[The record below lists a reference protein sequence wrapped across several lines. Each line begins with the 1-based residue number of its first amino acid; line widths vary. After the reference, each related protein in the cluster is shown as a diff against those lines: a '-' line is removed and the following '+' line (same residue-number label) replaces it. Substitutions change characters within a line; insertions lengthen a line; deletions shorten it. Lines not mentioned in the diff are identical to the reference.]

1 MEGDRIWS
9 IITLALCCVVL
20 YFSISSSRQIKS
32 LHEENIVL
40 LEKVD
45 SLQRALSSPSESSD
59 VVPATTSAPSL
70 IDEIMTDLGNEYRAA
85 KKAGKTTSAK
95 IVVSS
100 TYRLEDRYVSFRV
113 HEPEYM
119 GNEEGR
125 ITLNI
130 TVKRNGDVVTAKVKD
145 LMGITDAETIESAK
159 KAALQTDFNYMHE
172 APERQL
178 GIITYTYTRKKN

>member
-70 IDEIMTDLGNEYRAA
+70 IDEIITDLGNEYRAA
-85 KKAGKTTSAK
+85 KKAGKTTSAR

-100 TYRLEDRYVSFRV
+100 TYRLEDRYVRHSIYT
-113 HEPEYM
+113 PEYI

-125 ITLNI
+125 ITINI
-130 TVKRNGDVVTAKVKD
+130 TVEHSGDVLSAKLKKAE
-145 LMGITDAETIESAK
+145 GITDEETIEAAK
-159 KAALQTDFNYMHE
+159 KSALKTSFNYQHE
-172 APERQL
+172 APARQS
-178 GIITYTYTRKKN
+178 GIITYTYTRQ